1 LHSRQN
7 AAHKR
12 KRLVMPEVVPP
23 SEPAGKPGAS
33 DPLEP
38 APHQPAVIRWLSQL
52 EIWSGAIFF
61 ALIFLGVMY
70 QVLGRYVPP
79 IAWVGAGEVARLSMV
94 ALTFVMAGYLIGKN
108 GHIVIEVFDG
118 VLKGKKLFVV
128 LRVFAACVMVLT
140 CGALVWEALLM
151 VEQGWTRSSTSL
163 HIPLAVM
170 YVFALVGFASGTLHS
185 VAKIATA
192 NRPEPSLDI
201 SEMEG

>member
-1 LHSRQN
+1 
-7 AAHKR
+7 
-12 KRLVMPEVVPP
+12 M
-23 SEPAGKPGAS
+23 S
-33 DPLEP
+33 DPASTPDPVTP
-38 APHQPAVIRWLSQL
+38 APHQPAVIRWLARFELWLGSV
-52 EIWSGAIFF
+52 FF

-70 QVLGRYVPP
+70 QVLGRYLPP

-118 VLKGKKLFVV
+118 VLRGKKLFVA
-128 LRVFAACVMVLT
+128 LRIFAACVMVLT

-151 VEQGWTRSSTSL
+151 IEQGWSRSTTSL

-170 YVFALVGFASGTLHS
+170 YVFALVGFASGTVHS
-185 VAKIATA
+185 LVKITTA
-192 NRPEPSLDI
+192 NRPEQNLDI